1 MNLQTLTTQLFLF
14 VFLSSIFLIR
24 SKDPEETKNEEV
36 KPVEEYF
43 EESSSE
49 DQFSLGSA
57 TTTESTTTIETSR
70 KSTFSATEKKNIS
83 GEFRPSVHLGEIKES
98 RINSGPFNNLH
109 HIKFENSVEPVSYRE
124 HLNNFRLVFPS
135 TQSLQA
141 DHQRYTHQNLYE
153 TVSGS
158 SEEGKKDGIEQNSFI
173 KFQDDVLNAP
183 RYQYG
188 GTLKDQTFD
197 YQPFGYPV
205 VENVGAQYNLVD
217 QQVFQ
222 NLEKPTYEQ
231 EASTFSGKP
240 SKFQSE
246 PNKHEVG
253 SVVKVDPL
261 KAHYYAG
268 FYDHQANQQSF
279 QDYELSNKP
288 SNGVVYVQESSFLKT
303 KKYPYFIHQPIVGNH
318 QIEFHDSGHSNF
330 PVRQRISPWK
340 KILHLIGAF
349 LPLGLLIAALTPN
362 IVKVDNTTQPN
373 IVLSKWRVAD
383 LPVEHKQARFTD
395 TMNACEERSIC
406 DMILAGGD
414 AGATALQNILWNLV
428 TRTTSAMAKES
439 GLQEV
444 FEAVKK
450 KDCRNVS
457 C

>member
-1 MNLQTLTTQLFLF
+1 MNLQTLATQLFLF
-14 VFLSSIFLIR
+14 VFLSSIVLIR
-24 SKDPEETKNEEV
+24 SKVPEAAKNEEV
-36 KPVEEYF
+36 KPIEEYF

-49 DQFSLGSA
+49 DQFSLGSV

-70 KSTFSATEKKNIS
+70 KSTTSSVTEKKNIS
-83 GEFRPSVHLGEIKES
+83 GEFRPSIHLGEIKES

-109 HIKFENSVEPVSYRE
+109 HIKFENSIEPASYHE

-135 TQSLQA
+135 TQSVQA
-141 DHQRYTHQNLYE
+141 DHQVYAHQNLYE

-158 SEEGKKDGIEQNSFI
+158 SEDGKKDGIEQNSFI

-188 GTLKDQTFD
+188 TTLKDQTFD

-231 EASTFSGKP
+231 EASTFYGKP

-253 SVVKVDPL
+253 SAVKVDPL
-261 KAHYYAG
+261 KAQYYAG
-268 FYDHQANQQSF
+268 FYDHQPNQQSF

-288 SNGVVYVQESSFLKT
+288 GNGVVYVQESSFLKT
-303 KKYPYFIHQPIVGNH
+303 KKYPYFIHQPVVGNH
-318 QIEFHDSGHSNF
+318 QIEF
-330 PVRQRISPWK
+330 PVRKRISPWK

-349 LPLGLLIAALTPN
+349 LPLGLLITALTPN
-362 IVKVDNTTQPN
+362 VVKVDNTTQPN

-395 TMNACEERSIC
+395 TMNTCEERSIC
-406 DMILAGGD
+406 DMILAGDD
-414 AGATALQNILWNLV
+414 AGATALQNILWNLT

>member
-1 MNLQTLTTQLFLF
+1 MNLQTLATQLFLF
-14 VFLSSIFLIR
+14 VFLSSIVLIR
-24 SKDPEETKNEEV
+24 SKVPEAAKNEEV
-36 KPVEEYF
+36 KPIEEYF

-49 DQFSLGSA
+49 DQFSLGSV

-70 KSTFSATEKKNIS
+70 KSTTSSVTEKKNIS
-83 GEFRPSVHLGEIKES
+83 GEFRPSIHLGEIKES

-109 HIKFENSVEPVSYRE
+109 HIKFENSIEPASYHE

-135 TQSLQA
+135 TQSVQA
-141 DHQRYTHQNLYE
+141 DHQVYAHQNLYE

-158 SEEGKKDGIEQNSFI
+158 SEDGKKDGIEQNSFI

-188 GTLKDQTFD
+188 TTLKDQTFD

-231 EASTFSGKP
+231 EASTFYGKP

-253 SVVKVDPL
+253 SAVKVDPL
-261 KAHYYAG
+261 KAQYYAG
-268 FYDHQANQQSF
+268 FYDHQPNQQSF

-288 SNGVVYVQESSFLKT
+288 GNGVVYVQESSFLKT
-303 KKYPYFIHQPIVGNH
+303 KKYPYFIHQPVVGNH
-318 QIEFHDSGHSNF
+318 QIEF
-330 PVRQRISPWK
+330 PVRKS
-340 KILHLIGAF
+340 
-349 LPLGLLIAALTPN
+349 
-362 IVKVDNTTQPN
+362 QPN

-395 TMNACEERSIC
+395 TMNTCEERSIC
-406 DMILAGGD
+406 DMILAGDD
-414 AGATALQNILWNLV
+414 AGATALQNILWNLT